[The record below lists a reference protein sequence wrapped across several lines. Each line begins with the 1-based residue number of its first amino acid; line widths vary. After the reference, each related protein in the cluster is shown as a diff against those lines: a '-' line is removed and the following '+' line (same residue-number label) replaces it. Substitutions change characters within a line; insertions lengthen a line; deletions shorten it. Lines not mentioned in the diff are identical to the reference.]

1 MQPCPRGS
9 TSGHRRRTWGRRE
22 GQGRRSLQ
30 REREDERGWQ
40 RWESGQRPQAGRIGG
55 EVRPGGGSDADGQR
69 ESRRGLLL
77 STCSAQGR
85 HPGLSADLPPVSPG
99 KKGTHSQ
106 SCGHTAMHRAP
117 SVLPGAGFS
126 PPPPV
131 SSAFLLGMSQVQDA
145 LPGSGWAVTG

>member
-77 STCSAQGR
+77 STALRREGTRGSALTC
-85 HPGLSADLPPVSPG
+85 HLSALG
-99 KKGTHSQ
+99 RK
-106 SCGHTAMHRAP
+106 GHTASLVATQPCTGR
-117 SVLPGAGFS
+117 
-126 PPPPV
+126 PV
-131 SSAFLLGMSQVQDA
+131 SFQGLVFLLH
-145 LPGSGWAVTG
+145 LL